1 MANFSFQDK
10 TVVILI
16 KDAILGG
23 AERQALGFAKYIKE
37 NFKCSVYIVVT
48 YSNNQSFEFK
58 DFLKEIGIEKV
69 YHFGPPSLSLKNE
82 ISIKNFKKAT
92 RALKYLLRMTLK
104 IRKFKPDIL
113 VPFMN
118 GPSKIASLIYKYTGA
133 KITFWHQ
140 LGLEVCFYDYLEK
153 IAVKKTPLII
163 ANAENGLDVFKNY
176 YKIENERLF
185 VLPQYVV
192 IEKVMLDK
200 EKIREKFTIPSN
212 AIVIGMIS
220 HYREEKFQELLIEAF
235 SVINSKVNIHLVLLG
250 NKDNNESAFKK
261 FDLLK
266 KLINKLNLTDKV
278 SLLSGVPVQE
288 VLNIL
293 DIGVLVSEI
302 EGTPNVLMEY
312 MTYGLP
318 VVVTNHKGCNFLLGD
333 SEFLIPNIK
342 LILVDKLE
350 KLVENDLLRE
360 KEGHNNLEKIKGY
373 TPKIYFE
380 RLETLLKKTI

>member
-1 MANFSFQDK
+1 MRLM
-10 TVVILI
+10 T
-16 KDAILGG
+16 GG
-23 AERQALGFAKYIKE
+23 RERE
-37 NFKCSVYIVVT
+37 
-48 YSNNQSFEFK
+48 
-58 DFLKEIGIEKV
+58 
-69 YHFGPPSLSLKNE
+69 
-82 ISIKNFKKAT
+82 
-92 RALKYLLRMTLK
+92 
-104 IRKFKPDIL
+104 RKRWMGRRKR
-113 VPFMN
+113 
-118 GPSKIASLIYKYTGA
+118 
-133 KITFWHQ
+133 HR
-140 LGLEVCFYDYLEK
+140 E
-153 IAVKKTPLII
+153 
-163 ANAENGLDVFKNY
+163 
-176 YKIENERLF
+176 
-185 VLPQYVV
+185 
-192 IEKVMLDK
+192 K

-212 AIVIGMIS
+212 VIVIGMIS

-266 KLINKLNLTDKV
+266 KLINKLNLSDKV

-380 RLETLLKKTI
+380 RLETILKKTI

>member
-1 MANFSFQDK
+1 
-10 TVVILI
+10 
-16 KDAILGG
+16 
-23 AERQALGFAKYIKE
+23 
-37 NFKCSVYIVVT
+37 
-48 YSNNQSFEFK
+48 
-58 DFLKEIGIEKV
+58 
-69 YHFGPPSLSLKNE
+69 
-82 ISIKNFKKAT
+82 
-92 RALKYLLRMTLK
+92 
-104 IRKFKPDIL
+104 
-113 VPFMN
+113 
-118 GPSKIASLIYKYTGA
+118 
-133 KITFWHQ
+133 
-140 LGLEVCFYDYLEK
+140 
-153 IAVKKTPLII
+153 
-163 ANAENGLDVFKNY
+163 
-176 YKIENERLF
+176 
-185 VLPQYVV
+185 
-192 IEKVMLDK
+192 MLDK

-266 KLINKLNLTDKV
+266 KLINKLNLSDKV

-380 RLETLLKKTI
+380 RLETILKKTI